1 MSLTKVTYSMIQGAT
16 VSVLDYGAVGD
27 GAADD
32 TAAIIAAVAAA
43 NGGIVSFPKGEYRIT
58 GTITVTTPGTSF
70 IGEGSESTKITND
83 STSNA
88 LVFGN
93 GSIEMAGCTV
103 QGLTIEGDNASGIGF
118 WGRIFASGS
127 GLNDVQ
133 IIGGSIGAKLDVC
146 YAMRMYNVRVRNTV
160 GDGIQANT
168 QCHNTMLIGSK
179 VQVCGGNGL
188 SVDGC
193 YAFYVD
199 GSNFEFN
206 QQNQIY
212 LTSATRGASIRGSY
226 FEGIMPT
233 ASGYAGVYV
242 NDCDSLIIDGCY
254 FDATQTGIEGTDG
267 TGTYLKAVNGSRI
280 DYKNNGFAS
289 VAASQTHVNFAA
301 TVSSGTATV
310 PLGATYVNAT
320 QNCRVYN
327 DVKDEIG
334 ALAYSSVAQTYTSAA
349 WTDLV
354 FSTELYDPKAELNS
368 TTGVFT
374 PKDYGVYTF
383 NVDVGV
389 AALAVDKA
397 IYVRLLDS
405 INASTLAQYQVYNPT
420 AATDPVFNITFTEFL
435 DKAFSYKLQLFNDD
449 IVNRNS
455 VPGRATH
462 RCSFKRIG

>member
-27 GAADD
+27 GVAND
-32 TAAIIAAVAAA
+32 TAAITAAIAAA
-43 NGGIVSFPKGEYRIT
+43 NGGIVWLPKGEYKIT
-58 GTITVTTPGTSF
+58 STITVTTPGTSL

-83 STSNA
+83 SA
-88 LVFGN
+88 VDAIVFGN
-93 GSIEMAGCTV
+93 GSIEMAGCTI
-103 QGLTIEGDNASGIGF
+103 QGLTIEGDSASGIGF

-127 GLNDVQ
+127 GMNDVQ
-133 IIGGSIGAKLDVC
+133 VIGGSIGLKLDIC
-146 YAMRMYNVRVRNTV
+146 YAMRMYNVRVRSTV

-188 SVDGC
+188 AVDGC

-206 QQNQIY
+206 QENQVY
-212 LTSATRGASIRGSY
+212 LTAPTRGASVRGCY

-233 ASGYAGVYV
+233 SSGYAGVYV
-242 NDCDSLIIDGCY
+242 DDCDSLVIDGCY
-254 FDATQTGIEGTDG
+254 FDATQTGILGTDG

-280 DYKNNGFAS
+280 DYKNNGFA
-289 VAASQTHVNFAA
+289 AIDASQTHVNFAA
-301 TVSSGTATV
+301 TVSSGTATI
-310 PLGATYVNAT
+310 PLGATYVNST

-327 DVKDEIG
+327 EVKDEIG
-334 ALAYSSVAQTYTSAA
+334 ALAYSTVAQTYTTAA
-349 WTDLV
+349 WNDLI
-354 FSTELYDPKAELNS
+354 FSTELYDPKVELNAA
-368 TTGVFT
+368 TGVFT

-405 INASTLAQYQVYNPT
+405 TNASTLAQYQVFNPT
-420 AATDPVFNITFTEFL
+420 AATDPVFNLTFTEFL
-435 DKAFSYKLQLFNDD
+435 DKAFSYKLQLFNGD
-449 IVNRNS
+449 VANRDS